1 MTPSLKEPNGD
12 APDPV
17 VALADKYEADR
28 AYFNATDRDSDDR
41 DHPVGHETLQ
51 TPSTINFRFGSK
63 ADELRHRQKGLLLG
77 VKRTKS
83 ARKRT
88 SALELPL
95 LGAKQTYRQH
105 GRRVRF

>member
-41 DHPVGHETLQ
+41 DHPVGMNPYKHPA
-51 TPSTINFRFGSK
+51 PSTSGLGQERTFG
-63 ADELRHRQKGLLLG
+63 D
-77 VKRTKS
+77 T
-83 ARKRT
+83 ARKVCSWT
-88 SALELPL
+88 
-95 LGAKQTYRQH
+95 
-105 GRRVRF
+105 